1 MNRAANEAP
10 ASAASNAGWHIGL
23 VSVALAALT
32 AVATTRIAQAQT
44 PAPAPVPYTDRVLDL
59 SGSADDGIA
68 LKSSEYNASGWPR
81 SLRIDYALTSQRG
94 ASNVPTSLQ
103 TNTQTRAIGI
113 GGFLDT
119 PDHGALSLAAN
130 LSRQTGGTLDNLAR
144 DSISTWRID
153 QRSLPLEGGWRANHS
168 AGDIN
173 TVSTSLARGLGRV
186 LLPTS
191 PVRGLAGQW
200 YQGDAFSVNAAAGRT
215 GLFNGLDL
223 AGFEPS
229 GGVTASAG
237 GQYRVASNALGWLGS
252 GQTDTAVQIIKAQ
265 NITDGAGFGT
275 AQNTQGFWAAI
286 AWEGAAP
293 WAVPAVSPG
302 GAAGVGGSGGLGG
315 FAGVGSGPV
324 QERVGG
330 LRVQG
335 NVARSAS
342 TVDGNALG
350 LWADAAWRTERWRNA
365 AGLFRFEPGLRWGT
379 AFLASDFQGVYL
391 QADTFTRQWQAGYAA
406 EFSDSVRHAS
416 GKSAKSAFLNVN
428 GRYRLDTQSALGAAL
443 SVRAL
448 NSPGEAIQ
456 LTWDQTNDWGQ
467 TQWRGDL
474 ARTSSGRTTRMG
486 VDQSWP
492 VGFPNSL
499 NTSLAWE
506 RTAGDVSP
514 GTGWIWGVLGTL
526 APFADWSLDAAVR
539 GARRSDGAQSL
550 NANVGLRWQPRT
562 NWSLAL
568 RYTQS
573 RGQDPLSPLVVSAL
587 TAAAT
592 APLIATQTGQTSQS
606 VQLLLRYEESA
617 GRASAPIGGV
627 VGSGAGTLSGSVFF
641 DGDSNGRREASET
654 GVPGVTVIL
663 NRRFVARTDAQG
675 RYEFPAVAA
684 GEHVIEVSSDNVP
697 LPWSPALRDA
707 VKVRLYVRQL
717 TTQDFAV
724 QRER

>member
-1 MNRAANEAP
+1 MMRAADEAG
-10 ASAASNAGWHIGL
+10 ASAAPRVGWCTAIQIAIHVAIVAAL
-23 VSVALAALT
+23 AVLAPADVALAQPITPVLKLSGTT
-32 AVATTRIAQAQT
+32 AVPPT
-44 PAPAPVPYTDRVLDL
+44 PAPASTVSGAPYTDRVLDL
-59 SGSADDGIA
+59 SGIADGGIA
-68 LKSSEYNASGWPR
+68 LKSSDYNVNGWPR
-81 SLRIDYALTSQRG
+81 SLRIDYALTSQKG
-94 ASNVPTSLQ
+94 VGIAQ
-103 TNTQTRAIGI
+103 TQTRAIGI

-119 PDHGALSLAAN
+119 PDHGALSLNAN
-130 LSRQTGGTLDNLAR
+130 LLRQSGDAVGNLAR
-144 DSISTWRID
+144 DSISTWRVD
-153 QRSLPLEGGWRANHS
+153 QRALPLDGGWRANHS

-173 TVSTSLARGLGRV
+173 TGNASLARGLGRV
-186 LLPTS
+186 SLPTV
-191 PVRGLAGQW
+191 PIRGLGGQW
-200 YQGDAFSVNAAAGRT
+200 YQGDAIGLNAAAGRT

-237 GQYRVASNALGWLGS
+237 GQWRLAPAALRLLGS
-252 GQTDTAVQIIKAQ
+252 GQTDAAVQAIQSQ

-275 AQNTQGFWAAI
+275 AQNTRGLWAAM

-293 WAVPAVSPG
+293 WAAALGPG
-302 GAAGVGGSGGLGG
+302 YGL
-315 FAGVGSGPV
+315 V
-324 QERVGG
+324 QERLGG

-335 NVARSAS
+335 NIATSA
-342 TVDGNALG
+342 TTADGHALG
-350 LWADAAWRTERWRNA
+350 LWADAAWRSERWRHA
-365 AGLFRFEPGLRWGT
+365 AGLFRFEPHLRWGP
-379 AFLASDFQGVYL
+379 AFLASDIQGVYL
-391 QADTFTRQWQAGYAA
+391 QADTSTRQWQAGYAA

-416 GKSAKSAFLNVN
+416 GTRAKSAFFNVN
-428 GRYRLDTQSALGAAL
+428 GRYRLDTRNALGAAL
-443 SVRAL
+443 SARAL
-448 NSPGEAIQ
+448 GSTGQALQ

-474 ARTSSGRTTRMG
+474 ASTGQGRTTRVG
-486 VDQSWP
+486 VDQTWP
-492 VGFPNSL
+492 VGFPNAL

-526 APFADWSLDAAVR
+526 APSSDWSLDASLR

-550 NANVGLRWQPRT
+550 NANIGLRWQPHV

-568 RYTQS
+568 RYTQA

-587 TAAAT
+587 TAAT
-592 APLIATQTGQTSQS
+592 LAPVLATQSSQS
-606 VQLLLRYEESA
+606 LQLLLRYEASA
-617 GRASAPIGGV
+617 GRSDAPLGGAI
-627 VGSGAGTLSGSVFF
+627 GSGAGTLSGSVFF
-641 DGDSNGRREASET
+641 DADSNGRREATEA

-675 RYEFPAVAA
+675 RYEFPAVVA
-684 GEHVIEVSSDNVP
+684 GDHVIEISADNVP